1 MVSDL
6 IRDECEKEVGT
17 ETSRFAFH
25 RFQVLSVDGDS
36 ICGGLGFV
44 LPVQKLEKRRVVSMS
59 EFGIIYF
66 WAIHDGRLSMEKKL
80 DSLSKL

>member
-6 IRDECEKEVGT
+6 IRDECEEEVGT
-17 ETSRFAFH
+17 ETSWFAFH

-36 ICGGLGFV
+36 ICGGRFV

-66 WAIHDGRLSMEKKL
+66 WAIHDGRLSIEKKL